1 MNLTI
6 EQIQCLAAISEAG
19 SLTKAS
25 EQLFKAKSAVNYSI
39 KTLEEQLG
47 FKLLDKSS
55 YRVKLTPKAD
65 EFLYRSK
72 KLQSEYELL
81 IEGSKH
87 IRSGIEA
94 KLNISGSGV
103 CSLDQLY
110 SVIKS
115 AMDQYPN
122 TEITLTREILSGEK
136 LLENEKVDLALF
148 ENLNNKQ
155 DYEYIKLN
163 DFQLPLV
170 ISCEHSFLTLPKKEQ
185 TIDRLNRIP
194 HIIQKSTLEYSSDS
208 RSVTK
213 DALNWTV
220 TDTLSKLELISSGLG
235 WGRLPSHLISK
246 DLKNKKL
253 IHIKHLDQVPRLTA
267 YLCRSKFKEHGEV
280 SNFIWDRFS

>member
-6 EQIQCLAAISEAG
+6 DQIQCLQAISNEG

-25 EQLFKAKSAVNYSI
+25 DKLFKAKSAVNYSI

-47 FKLLDKSS
+47 FELLDKSN
-55 YRVKLTPKAD
+55 YRVKLTPKAG
-65 EFLYRSK
+65 EFLYKSK
-72 KLQSEYELL
+72 NLLREYELL

-110 SVIKS
+110 ATIKS
-115 AMDQYPN
+115 AMNMFPN

-136 LLENEKVDLALF
+136 LLEKEEVDLALF
-148 ENLNNKQ
+148 ENLINKQ
-155 DYEYIKLN
+155 DYDYIKLN

-170 ISCEHSFLTLPKKEQ
+170 ISCDHSFLKLSKKEQ
-185 TIDRLNRIP
+185 TLDKLNKIP
-194 HIIQKSTLEYSSDS
+194 HIIQKSTLEYSSDT
-208 RSVTK
+208 RSVTR
-213 DALNWTV
+213 DGLNWSV

-235 WGRLPSHLISK
+235 WGRLPSHLIQN

-253 IHIKHLDQVPRLTA
+253 IHIKHLDKVPKLTA

-280 SNFIWDRFS
+280 SNYIWNSFC